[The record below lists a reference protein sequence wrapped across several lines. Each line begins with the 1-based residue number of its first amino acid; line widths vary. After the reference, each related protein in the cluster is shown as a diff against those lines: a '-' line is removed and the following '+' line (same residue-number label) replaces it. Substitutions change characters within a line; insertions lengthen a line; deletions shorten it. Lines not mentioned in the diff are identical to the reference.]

1 MLYIRK
7 PNNKSNFD
15 TEAVK
20 LRSTLRLFHMR
31 FNAVTNRDRKDVLPE
46 IQAESVLQMEKWIL
60 EVSERVKP

>member
-1 MLYIRK
+1 
-7 PNNKSNFD
+7 
-15 TEAVK
+15 
-20 LRSTLRLFHMR
+20 MR